1 MQYIV
6 NDEDVFVGERIDKFL
21 SEQNEEF
28 TRSYIQKLIEEEN
41 VLVNGNIVKA
51 SYKIKAGDN
60 ITVNADDVD
69 ELEIVAENIP
79 LDIVYEDKDII
90 VINKEKGMVV
100 HPGNGNYTGT
110 LVNSLMYTHKDKLS
124 AINGTVRPGI
134 VHRIDKDTSGVIVVA
149 KTDKAHKILS
159 DAFKVH
165 NITRKYIAIVKGIV
179 DKDNLKIDLPIGRS
193 SVDRIKMAV
202 TEKNS
207 RNAVT
212 YIKVLERLLEPY
224 HFKITSVPS
233 GKEVIYRIKKG
244 EEFDLIFMDHMMPG
258 FNGIEVVQILKK
270 LEYYDIPP
278 IVAVTANAVT
288 GMREMYL
295 KEGFDDYLAK
305 PINDLYELLMAQ
317 KSWPAALT
325 STPAL
330 RLCS

>member
-69 ELEIVAENIP
+69 ELEVVAENIP

-212 YIKVLERLLEPY
+212 YIKVLERFVKSGYTLVEATLETGRTHQIRVHMSYIGHPLLGDEVYSKGKNEFGVHGQVLHAKTLGFVHPTTNEYIEFNKEEP
-224 HFKITSVPS
+224 
-233 GKEVIYRIKKG
+233 
-244 EEFDLIFMDHMMPG
+244 EEFK
-258 FNGIEVVQILKK
+258 NILNE
-270 LEYYDIPP
+270 L
-278 IVAVTANAVT
+278 
-288 GMREMYL
+288 RL
-295 KEGFDDYLAK
+295 KE
-305 PINDLYELLMAQ
+305 NV
-317 KSWPAALT
+317 
-325 STPAL
+325 
-330 RLCS
+330 